1 MNLISKEK
9 DLSNCGTGVLK
20 KRIERNDYSKFE
32 SKINIDI
39 EDDSSSF
46 DEEGEDFIDDDFISN
61 EEFFFFT
68 GHFYDYKDIC
78 EFRKKD
84 KKYNNILIEEKG
96 IAYDD
101 EIFHSEE
108 KPNNFL
114 NKKQEKK
121 NYADIEFNSC
131 SKKNKPNVEN
141 KNFAKF
147 IGVRDF
153 ENMIDIK
160 ESEINMIIRKRIKN
174 KKELFELS
182 EDGYEI
188 LKKTIDLNKKGL
200 YYNMKIEEVNN
211 CFVVKATSNIKKNAL
226 ITVAGGDVYY
236 RKDLSKINPSYR
248 GGKKLSKYILY
259 FKT

>member
-1 MNLISKEK
+1 MRNTLHDSQCFSVSSIESLSSHIFRATYAVNYYKKLKLDKIKNELGHKYLNTTINSYINPERRGLNLISKEK
-9 DLSNCGTGVLK
+9 DLSNCGINALK
-20 KRIERNDYSKFE
+20 KRIEKNDYSKFE

-68 GHFYDYKDIC
+68 GHFYDDKDIC

-131 SKKNKPNVEN
+131 SKKNMSNEEKKYFE
-141 KNFAKF
+141 KF
-147 IGVRDF
+147 IRVRDF
-153 ENMIDIK
+153 QNMIDIK
-160 ESEINMIIRKRIKN
+160 EQK
-174 KKELFELS
+174 
-182 EDGYEI
+182 
-188 LKKTIDLNKKGL
+188 
-200 YYNMKIEEVNN
+200 
-211 CFVVKATSNIKKNAL
+211 L
-226 ITVAGGDVYY
+226 I
-236 RKDLSKINPSYR
+236 
-248 GGKKLSKYILY
+248 
-259 FKT
+259 